1 MNKDNNPLDLT
12 LWDIQV
18 SGHVAILVVS
28 SLHVW
33 EGDQLKPMTAEV
45 LQTIRDQSAL
55 LFRCLYIS
63 GRVVHGNAPGAPL
76 AVATLGDV
84 YASTTLE
91 NDRYRYVKTEAKDK
105 EVAHFARCLVD
116 ALKEFAETDKRLPV
130 DDAGNSLDPTTW
142 GIQPFGAMG
151 YTGYYYSLLEGYV
164 LLNLLLLDADKFLP
178 ILQRGRKDSVPYYIE
193 LLCGYC
199 DGGHPDWWRGV
210 CSRSWK
216 DTSSSR

>member
-1 MNKDNNPLDLT
+1 MATHQAHRLP
-12 LWDIQV
+12 W
-18 SGHVAILVVS
+18 
-28 SLHVW
+28 
-33 EGDQLKPMTAEV
+33 P
-45 LQTIRDQSAL
+45 
-55 LFRCLYIS
+55 
-63 GRVVHGNAPGAPL
+63 
-76 AVATLGDV
+76 TLGDV

-199 DGGHPDWWRGV
+199 DGGHPDWVARRLQPILEGHQLKPMTAEV
-210 CSRSWK
+210 LQTIRDHCALLFRCLYSISGENKALDPELVERSIVILL
-216 DTSSSR
+216 